1 MPPIAR
7 PVRWCDPQKDSTLLN
22 TKRVAILGCTG
33 SIGRQALE
41 FLAGQSDLRV
51 CALAAGSNAELLLE
65 QAKQFRPEIVALADA
80 SAAAD
85 LADQLPHGTKLLVGT
100 SAMTE
105 LVCASRPDIL
115 LSGVMG
121 AAGLYP
127 TLAAIECGATLAIA
141 NKETLVMAGAV
152 VMPAARKA
160 GVPVLPVD
168 SEHSAIFQCLASG
181 KRSEVRRVI
190 ITASG
195 GALRNHSDEQLA
207 TATVADALNH
217 PTWQMGRKI
226 TIDSAT
232 LINKALEVVE
242 AHWLFDLPAEQIEVV
257 QHPESII
264 HSLVEY
270 CDGSVLAQMGRPD
283 MILPIAYALCY
294 PDRPVRPTPS
304 LDLAALG
311 KLTFKTLTERFS
323 RAVNLGFEVI
333 RRGGHSGAVLNG
345 ANEAAVD
352 AFLNGKITFSRIVP
366 LIEDILNHSPS
377 AKEVSIESL
386 VAADAW
392 ARQEV
397 ANRL

>member
-1 MPPIAR
+1 MG
-7 PVRWCDPQKDSTLLN
+7 

-33 SIGRQALE
+33 SIGRQALD
-41 FLAGQSDLRV
+41 FLAGRADMKV
-51 CALAAGSNAELLLE
+51 CALAAGSNAQLLLE
-65 QAKQFRPEIVALADA
+65 QARRFGPEIVALADA
-80 SAAAD
+80 CSAGTLARD
-85 LADQLPHGTKLLVGT
+85 LPAGTTLLTGQQ
-100 SAMTE
+100 AMTDM
-105 LVCASRPDIL
+105 VRRSRPDIL
-115 LSGVMG
+115 LSGIMG
-121 AAGLYP
+121 SAGLYP
-127 TLAAIECGATLAIA
+127 TLAAIECGSTLAIA

-195 GALRNHSDEQLA
+195 GALRNHTDEQLA
-207 TATVADALNH
+207 AATVADALNH

-242 AHWLFDLPAEQIEVV
+242 AHWLFDLPAGQIEVV

-270 CDGSVLAQMGRPD
+270 HDGSVLAQMGRPD
-283 MILPIAYALCY
+283 MTLPIAYALCY
-294 PDRPVRPTPS
+294 PGRPERPTPP
-304 LDLAALG
+304 LDLAGLG
-311 KLTFKTLTERFS
+311 KLTFKALSARFS

-333 RRGGHSGAVLNG
+333 RRGGLSGAVLNG

-352 AFLNGKITFSRIVP
+352 AFLNGKITFAKIVP

-377 AKEVSIESL
+377 AKEVTIESL

-392 ARQEV
+392 AREEV
-397 ANRL
+397 RGRL